1 MRFVSR
7 SSSRAMRFPQSL
19 IDDLRHSADIVR
31 AIWEVR

>member
-1 MRFVSR
+1 
-7 SSSRAMRFPQSL
+7 MRFPQSL